1 MKKVILNSI
10 PQAYIL
16 PSYIVIF
23 TLYSIVTTYVQG
35 GDYCTYGYYTYLLY
49 INKYNKYTQM
59 TQKTLY
65 KQTYPNLKS
74 RHLYTILIC
83 K

>member
-16 PSYIVIF
+16 PFYIVIF

-35 GDYCTYGYYTYLLY
+35 RDYCTFVRTGTTHIYY
-49 INKYNKYTQM
+49 I
-59 TQKTLY
+59 
-65 KQTYPNLKS
+65 
-74 RHLYTILIC
+74 
-83 K
+83 